1 LPPHLLA
8 DPSQPDI
15 IDEALTLFRANSLFR
30 NFEIKNPADRALIYL
45 TLFIGDCLG
54 RIAHARTWGPQDA
67 QKYLTTHALSQFS
80 LPGEPGFPLNQV
92 FVGANPG
99 DRLAADALR
108 SYLTQARQETVL
120 RLVERYVY
128 SPTDPSTE
136 GGKKASKWWMA
147 FSVMV
152 WATTFPKRKNSS
164 ALYDA
169 TCKHGDIECRGNI
182 QQLSSLQ
189 FVQCLNYGELS
200 RIGTDNAASA
210 CAKVVGHNWDAREQ
224 HCVDGKRGRKLL
236 RKSVKRTHKHE
247 VQKSATVLINDEVIC
262 VHDGSWQ
269 SCPGGHEI
277 GDFVRQIEAEWKR
290 INPEKKHAE

>member
-1 LPPHLLA
+1 MTDQTQLVIADWKGSTSSDTRAKTMPAYNASGEGLDGARLVGNFPLLPFKSSVRGPAPQPA

-45 TLFIGDCLG
+45 TLFIGDCLS
-54 RIAHARTWGPQDA
+54 RIAQARTWGPQDA

-147 FSVMV
+147 FSRRAFM
-152 WATTFPKRKNSS
+152 
-164 ALYDA
+164 
-169 TCKHGDIECRGNI
+169 
-182 QQLSSLQ
+182 
-189 FVQCLNYGELS
+189 
-200 RIGTDNAASA
+200 
-210 CAKVVGHNWDAREQ
+210 
-224 HCVDGKRGRKLL
+224 GKKL
-236 RKSVKRTHKHE
+236 
-247 VQKSATVLINDEVIC
+247 
-262 VHDGSWQ
+262 
-269 SCPGGHEI
+269 
-277 GDFVRQIEAEWKR
+277 
-290 INPEKKHAE
+290 